1 MHMYRSFDN
10 RDPNCRARDLTKWFG
25 WAFTFDKPV
34 RLVGQHNADTEEQ
47 LLMHF
52 RSVATGPWKI
62 HYWPPGNTPTEARAG
77 LTMADALQSRLSVR
91 LKTSLPQTRQGEPT

>member
-62 HYWPPGNTPTEARAG
+62 HYWPPGNSPQRRVRGSQWPTHCNLG
-77 LTMADALQSRLSVR
+77 SRFA
-91 LKTSLPQTRQGEPT
+91 